1 MKNDKKGLIK
11 VKSNIFSKMIDK
23 IKSLFSKKESVEVE
37 NVVISENDKVSRMK
51 EDLNSQI
58 NKKQN
63 KFIDTEVNFEELD
76 LEELD
81 DLLMHYENEVELKE
95 EKLNALKDD
104 ILKLKNKL
112 AC

>member
-1 MKNDKKGLIK
+1 MKNDKNGLIK
-11 VKSNIFSKMIDK
+11 VKSNIFSKIIDK
-23 IKSLFSKKESVEVE
+23 IKSLFSKKESVETE
-37 NVVISENDKVSRMK
+37 NIVISENTRVNNLK

-58 NKKQN
+58 SKKQN
-63 KFIDTEVNFEELD
+63 KFIDTEVNFEEMD
-76 LEELD
+76 IEELD
-81 DLLMHYENEVELKE
+81 DLLIHYENEVELKE